1 MSIGAI
7 NIWHILVLILMVL
20 MLVGG
25 IYASLIQKDK
35 KLRISMSISVVLVV
49 IVIAVFLFLAVDKYT
64 KKVSTY
70 KVENKR
76 LLSLEKIVYSG
87 FVKNDGDYSVGEV
100 TFEVKL
106 VNQGHVTGRVGS
118 TSFFTPSGI
127 KDFFGQGAN
136 VLYKKPQIIVKKFVV
151 AKNLKPGE
159 AKQFRVYF
167 DYPPYFK
174 NVAEFTKVYGR

>member
-7 NIWHILVLILMVL
+7 NIWHIVVLILMCI
-20 MLVGG
+20 MLVSG
-25 IYASLIQKDK
+25 IYASIMQKDK
-35 KLRISMSISVVLVV
+35 KIRASMALSVVLVV
-49 IVIAVFLFLAVDKYT
+49 AVISAFLLLAVDKYT
-64 KKVSTY
+64 KKVSLY

-76 LLSLEKIVYSG
+76 LLNLEKIVYSG
-87 FVKNDGDYSVGEV
+87 FVKNDGDYEIAEV

-106 VNQGHVTGRVGS
+106 VNQGHVTGRIGS

-136 VLYKKPQIIVKKFVV
+136 VLYKKPQIIVEKFVV
-151 AKNLKPGE
+151 ARDLKPGQ

-167 DYPPYFK
+167 DYPPYFR
-174 NVAEFTKVYGR
+174 NVAQFTKVYGH